1 MNKKQRKKKKSIMLR
16 NKKLCKKYPFL
27 IPRNAWTGK
36 VIEDYDYSY
45 TEWDDIPDGWKIAF
59 GDMLLKELG
68 AELKRCNFLDKYR
81 IVQIKEKYGELRIYD
96 NGVPRGCNVWDIIE
110 AYTGLSRNI
119 CIKCGRP
126 DCAHTTAGW
135 IIPMCET
142 CYNKDEYKYST
153 EPYKELYNSESKMA
167 DALYLTRHN
176 STIGWVNE
184 TINISARAEK
194 IRTRW
199 YKRRKS
205 Y

>member
-27 IPRNAWTGK
+27 IPRYAWTGK

-81 IVQIKEKYGELRIYD
+81 IVQIKEKYGELRLYD
-96 NGVPRGCNVWDIIE
+96 NGVPRGCNVWNIIE
-110 AYTGLSRNI
+110 DYSALSRNI
-119 CIKCGRP
+119 CISCGKP
-126 DCAHTTAGW
+126 DVPHTVDGW
-135 IIPMCET
+135 IMPLCKKCFCKNKYNHPDDYEK
-142 CYNKDEYKYST
+142 CYR
-153 EPYKELYNSESKMA
+153 SESRMQ
-167 DALYLTRHN
+167 DIRCFYRWN
-176 STIGWVNE
+176 SFGKKHTE
-184 TINISARAEK
+184 TVDISARAEK

>member
-27 IPRNAWTGK
+27 IPRYAWTGK
-36 VIEDYDYSY
+36 VVEDYDYSY
-45 TEWDDIPDGWKIAF
+45 TEWDGIPDGWRIAF

-81 IVQIKEKYGELRIYD
+81 IVEIKEKYGELRLYD

-119 CIKCGRP
+119 CIECGRP
-126 DCAHTTAGW
+126 DVAHTTSGW
-135 IIPMCET
+135 IIPVCKD
-142 CYNKDEYKYST
+142 CYNKNEYIFQ
-153 EPYKELYNSESKMA
+153 PYEELYNSESKMA
-167 DALYLTRHN
+167 DALYFTRHN
-176 STIGWVNE
+176 GTGWVDE
-184 TINISARAEK
+184 TIDISARAEK

-199 YKRRKS
+199 YKKRKS